1 MTYSLKFHEKA
12 LKEWKKL
19 GEPVKAQLKKKL
31 LERLENPHIQ
41 ADRLSGFS
49 TALYKIKL
57 RSASYRLVYEVID
70 DEICVLVLSVGKRNC
85 SEAYGNAKNCYKAAE
100 IHTYIEQRN
109 KTESK

>member
-19 GEPVKAQLKKKL
+19 GEPIKTQLKKKL
-31 LERLENPHIQ
+31 AERLENPHVQ

-57 RSASYRLVYEVID
+57 RSVGYRLVYEVND
-70 DEICVLVLSVGKRNC
+70 DEITVLVLSVGKRDKLQVYENAINC
-85 SEAYGNAKNCYKAAE
+85 IN
-100 IHTYIEQRN
+100 
-109 KTESK
+109 

>member
-1 MTYSLKFHEKA
+1 MTYNLKFHEKA

-19 GEPVKAQLKKKL
+19 GEPVKTQLKKKL

-57 RSASYRLVYEVID
+57 RSAGYRLVYEVID
-70 DEICVLVLSVGKRNC
+70 DKICVLVLSVGKR
-85 SEAYGNAKNCYKAAE
+85 ERLQAYINAQNR
-100 IHTYIEQRN
+100 IN
-109 KTESK
+109 

>member
-19 GEPVKAQLKKKL
+19 GEPIKTQLKKKL
-31 LERLENPHIQ
+31 AERLENPHVQ

-57 RSASYRLVYEVID
+57 RSVGYRLVYEVND
-70 DEICVLVLSVGKRNC
+70 DEITVLVLSVGKRDKLQVY
-85 SEAYGNAKNCYKAAE
+85 ENAINR
-100 IHTYIEQRN
+100 IN
-109 KTESK
+109 

>member
-1 MTYSLKFHEKA
+1 MIYSLKFHEKA

-19 GEPVKAQLKKKL
+19 GKPVKTQLKKKL

-57 RSASYRLVYEVID
+57 RSAGYRLVYEVID
-70 DEICVLVLSVGKRNC
+70 DEICVLVLSVGKR
-85 SEAYGNAKNCYKAAE
+85 ERLQAYINAQNR
-100 IHTYIEQRN
+100 IN
-109 KTESK
+109 